1 MYIQGI
7 LAVSD
12 DFNRIRLLID
22 DEKTHFFLTNL
33 TNSTNL
39 KIPYTKSTIPDDI
52 YGKCIFVLPTKHYKY
67 WLEKV
72 KEWRSKKVKI
82 EYKQRKWNINSKKGI
97 SFDIVDI
104 ILII

>member
-39 KIPYTKSTIPDDI
+39 KIPYTKNTKNVNALNKLQISEGSIVNVYNSQNANLKTLKYNNVYFMPEANISNIVNLFTI
-52 YGKCIFVLPTKHYKY
+52 IFNH
-67 WLEKV
+67 
-72 KEWRSKKVKI
+72 
-82 EYKQRKWNINSKKGI
+82 
-97 SFDIVDI
+97 
-104 ILII
+104 